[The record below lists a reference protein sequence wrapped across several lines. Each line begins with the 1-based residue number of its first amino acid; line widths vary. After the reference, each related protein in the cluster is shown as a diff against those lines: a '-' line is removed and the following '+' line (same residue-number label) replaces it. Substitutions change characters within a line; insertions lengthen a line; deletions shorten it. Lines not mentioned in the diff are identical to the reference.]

1 MKPPYRD
8 KFLAS
13 QDNPNPEAI
22 ILGVPLDKTES
33 FRSGT
38 KLAPERI
45 RKASESLE
53 TFSPTLRKDLQDIV
67 LCDWGDIK
75 MEESMEISLERI
87 KEELIRAREKAFT
100 VIIGGEHT
108 LTLGAVR
115 ALRKSFSPL
124 FVIEFDAHLDLRE
137 SYEGENF
144 CHATVAKRIL
154 EEVGGS
160 FLIQLGVR
168 SGTREEYE
176 ISKKCLLS
184 TPEISI
190 PSQLRDKIR
199 DSAVYISI
207 DVDVLDPSC
216 APGTSNPD
224 PGGYNFKELLSSLYE
239 LKSLN
244 VVGMDVVE
252 VSPPFDGGDITSI
265 AAAKL
270 IRESILLFT

>member
-1 MKPPYRD
+1 MKPPFRD

-13 QDNPNPEAI
+13 QNNPNPDAI

-45 RKASESLE
+45 RKASDSLE
-53 TFSPTLRKDLQDIV
+53 TFSPTLRKDLEDIV

-75 MEESMEISLERI
+75 MEDSMEISLERI
-87 KEELIRAREKAFT
+87 EEEVVQAREKAFT
-100 VIIGGEHT
+100 VLIGGEHT
-108 LTLGAVR
+108 LTLAAIR
-115 ALRKSFSPL
+115 ALKREFSPL
-124 FVIEFDAHLDLRE
+124 FLIEFDAHLDLRE
-137 SYEGENF
+137 SYEGEKF
-144 CHATVAKRIL
+144 CHATVTKRIL
-154 EEVGGS
+154 EEIGGS

-184 TPEISI
+184 TPDISI
-190 PSQLRDKIR
+190 PSEIRDKIG
-199 DSAVYISI
+199 DSAVYMSI
-207 DVDVLDPSC
+207 DMDVLDPSC
-216 APGTSNPD
+216 APGTSNPE
-224 PGGYNFKELLSSLYE
+224 PGGYDFKELLSSLYE

-244 VVGMDVVE
+244 VVGMDVIE
-252 VSPPFDGGDITSI
+252 VSPPFDRGDITSI
-265 AAAKL
+265 AAAKI